1 MTLHSIVGLRGINNE
16 FEHFYLSSVGILEF
30 PKALKRDLFMSTISC
45 QSFFIEANESA
56 TNKGFL
62 IVCDASFYIDQNG
75 VVKKNILGMFQHRTK
90 VKTIYFHGH
99 KLPITTPQD
108 RLQIEIVDSEGV
120 LQNVSALATFDIAG
134 CVSNKL
140 LAI

>member
-1 MTLHSIVGLRGINNE
+1 MNLNSSILVIIKNGVGC
-16 FEHFYLSSVGILEF
+16 LEF
-30 PKALKRDLFMSTISC
+30 PQALKRDLFSSTINC
-45 QSFFIEANESA
+45 QSLFLEANEAA

-90 VKTIYFHGH
+90 VKTIYFHGP

-108 RLQIEIVDSEGV
+108 RLQIEIVDSKGV
-120 LQNVSALATFDIAG
+120 LQNVSAMASFEIAG